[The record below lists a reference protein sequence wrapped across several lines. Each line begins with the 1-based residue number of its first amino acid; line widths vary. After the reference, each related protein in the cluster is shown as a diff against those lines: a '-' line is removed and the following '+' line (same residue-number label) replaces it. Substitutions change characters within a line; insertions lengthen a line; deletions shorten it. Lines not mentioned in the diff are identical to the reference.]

1 MKRFVFF
8 SLLSLQYWSSCD
20 TISVWKFS
28 NDNIDYQTE
37 VTSIYLKGSEKNKP
51 KKFSEVK
58 IRSHLLPNQFFSA
71 CYHINMAAFSSL
83 LY

>member
-37 VTSIYLKGSEKNKP
+37 VTSIYLKESEKKNP

-58 IRSHLLPNQFFSA
+58 KKL
-71 CYHINMAAFSSL
+71 SL
-83 LY
+83 AS

>member
-37 VTSIYLKGSEKNKP
+37 VTSIYLKESEK
-51 KKFSEVK
+51 K
-58 IRSHLLPNQFFSA
+58 ILKSFQR
-71 CYHINMAAFSSL
+71 
-83 LY
+83 